1 MGDTVGSCLAKLC
14 PVSPLEEDSE
24 KFYSNG
30 LKRVISLW
38 TLFCLVG
45 GEISRSQHHQ
55 SSGSNW
61 SRVVFMLISSIPS
74 LIVNFSHLEAFSISV
89 KHSKILLCVS
99 IDKELGPCPKAALF
113 LLIICFSLVSHLF
126 LSLIN
131 NCLNLPTGTQGR
143 SWKLNKGCFL

>member
-1 MGDTVGSCLAKLC
+1 MGPCLEKLC
-14 PVSPLEEDSE
+14 PVSPLEEDSG

-38 TLFCLVG
+38 TLFCLGG
-45 GEISRSQHHQ
+45 GEVSRSQHHQ

-61 SRVVFMLISSIPS
+61 SRVVFVLISSMPS

-89 KHSKILLCVS
+89 QHSKILLCVS
-99 IDKELGPCPKAALF
+99 IDTELGPCPKVALF
-113 LLIICFSLVSHLF
+113 LLTIYFSLVSHPL

-131 NCLNLPTGTQGR
+131 NCLILPTGTQG
-143 SWKLNKGCFL
+143 SS